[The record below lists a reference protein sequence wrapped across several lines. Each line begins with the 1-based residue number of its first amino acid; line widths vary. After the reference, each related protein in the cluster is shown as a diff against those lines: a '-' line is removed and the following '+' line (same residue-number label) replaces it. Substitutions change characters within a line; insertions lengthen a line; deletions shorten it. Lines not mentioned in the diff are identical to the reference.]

1 MMNGQK
7 KFFGALLVLVAFVA
21 LFAAV
26 VPVRAS
32 AADYP
37 TKPIV
42 AIVPFSPGGGN
53 DVLLRLVAKYITP
66 FLGETLIVENKPGA
80 GGQIGWTALSKARP
94 DGYTI
99 GATTLPSMILI
110 KSLRENV
117 PFDLDDFQYIC
128 NFQVDPI
135 IWVVEKESQFK
146 TAQDIVD
153 YAKSNPKKLNVAGDG
168 PESNVQ
174 LQHLVAAKLLGI
186 STNFISYSGSG
197 PALTAVLGKKVD
209 LAATT
214 LSSAMPHIEGG
225 RLRPLVLFYSAK
237 MDVIPDTP
245 IAEEAFGVSIPSI
258 GMAARGVA
266 APKDVKAEQI
276 AVLEKAFKAVAESP
290 EFLEQAK
297 SLGLVI
303 RFMDSK
309 ESTALVKE
317 MTTLVEQ
324 YKSLFDEK

>member
-1 MMNGQK
+1 
-7 KFFGALLVLVAFVA
+7 
-21 LFAAV
+21 
-26 VPVRAS
+26 
-32 AADYP
+32 
-37 TKPIV
+37 
-42 AIVPFSPGGGN
+42 
-53 DVLLRLVAKYITP
+53 
-66 FLGETLIVENKPGA
+66 
-80 GGQIGWTALSKARP
+80 
-94 DGYTI
+94 
-99 GATTLPSMILI
+99 
-110 KSLRENV
+110 
-117 PFDLDDFQYIC
+117 
-128 NFQVDPI
+128 
-135 IWVVEKESQFK
+135 
-146 TAQDIVD
+146 
-153 YAKSNPKKLNVAGDG
+153 
-168 PESNVQ
+168 
-174 LQHLVAAKLLGI
+174 
-186 STNFISYSGSG
+186 
-197 PALTAVLGKKVD
+197 
-209 LAATT
+209 
-214 LSSAMPHIEGG
+214 
-225 RLRPLVLFYSAK
+225 